1 MCLFISQDERETRN
15 KPEDEMLTKEEM
27 QLRNAMKLLV
37 RDGKSGQHFEAAKER
52 YINLMTDERIRNIS
66 NDLDPSGRSLADFIA
81 DCNVINGMIA

>member
-1 MCLFISQDERETRN
+1 
-15 KPEDEMLTKEEM
+15 MLTKEEM

-52 YINLMTDERIRNIS
+52 YISLVSDERIRNIS
-66 NDLDPSGRSLADFIA
+66 NDLDPSGCSLAGFIA